1 MQKANS
7 SEWEESRGLNGLF
20 SDPFAAA
27 WRERKKTVRERERE
41 RGRSGFYLDVERSN
55 ITLSARTRKLFFP
68 S

>member
-27 WRERKKTVRERERE
+27 WRERKKTERERERE
-41 RGRSGFYLDVERSN
+41 GDLVF
-55 ITLSARTRKLFFP
+55 T
-68 S
+68 

>member
-7 SEWEESRGLNGLF
+7 NEWEESRGLNGLF

-27 WRERKKTVRERERE
+27 WRERERERL
-41 RGRSGFYLDVERSN
+41 GFFYPAIERSN

>member
-27 WRERKKTVRERERE
+27 WRERKKTERERKRE
-41 RGRSGFYLDVERSN
+41 RGIWFLPRRRTIEYNPLRSN
-55 ITLSARTRKLFFP
+55 
-68 S
+68 